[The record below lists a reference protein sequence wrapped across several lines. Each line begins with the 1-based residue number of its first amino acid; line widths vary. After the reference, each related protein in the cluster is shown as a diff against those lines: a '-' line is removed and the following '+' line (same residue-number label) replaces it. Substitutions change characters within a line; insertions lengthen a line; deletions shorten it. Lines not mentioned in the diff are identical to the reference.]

1 MRDWSGSNKADIIVS
16 ELLGSFGCNELS
28 PECLY
33 GAQNL
38 LKDDGISIPSK
49 YTSYIAPVQSYK
61 IYSEIKRCKEYEV
74 SKFSNPISKKIL
86 IKIFVFETASIRS
99 SLCCFIT

>member
-1 MRDWSGSNKADIIVS
+1 MLNLKKDLWGDSVNVVASDMRDWTAPNKADIIVS

-61 IYSEIKRCKEYEV
+61 IYSEIKRCREYEV
-74 SKFSNPISKKIL
+74 SYF
-86 IKIFVFETASIRS
+86 
-99 SLCCFIT
+99 CFDLS